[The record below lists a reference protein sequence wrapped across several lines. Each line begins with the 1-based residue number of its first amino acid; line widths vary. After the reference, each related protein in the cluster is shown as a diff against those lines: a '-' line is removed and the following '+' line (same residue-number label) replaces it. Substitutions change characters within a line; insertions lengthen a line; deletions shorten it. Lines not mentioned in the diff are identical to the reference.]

1 MAEVEALTEFI
12 DTAVNDIV
20 MLVDRLL
27 EGQEGGVSWDTADAA
42 AEVEWWGSWG
52 KRGTGD
58 RGEGEEGG
66 EGGEG
71 FSVSALPL
79 YPL

>member
-27 EGQEGGVSWDTADAA
+27 EGEEEKTKRMSWDTAEAA
-42 AEVEWWGSWG
+42 SEVEW
-52 KRGTGD
+52 
-58 RGEGEEGG
+58 
-66 EGGEG
+66 
-71 FSVSALPL
+71 
-79 YPL
+79 